1 MLNMNL
7 SSAYAQ
13 LPHDISGS
21 RAKNRFRAELNWG
34 ISKMLDIM
42 ETSNK
47 NFSIVFDYVC
57 DIEIHFDDTLE
68 FYQIKTKKGDSYNVG
83 QLTKVEK
90 GTEGS
95 ILGKIYVVKS
105 KASDLVSKVAVVS
118 NVPLRTTVSYD
129 DPSEISL
136 SVLDEKSRTKIV
148 DSLKNELKIEAVDLN
163 AVYYIFTRMDL
174 QSPDDAIRGKLV
186 ACFERIMECEP
197 SNPNALFRLVK
208 DTVSDRACAEFV
220 DGDQNSVIKR
230 KGLQRQE
237 VVSMFRKHARASHDG
252 IESAKKYIDSLSN
265 VVLARKLRRCL
276 GNIIEVLDS
285 DKAISILEDKIAE
298 FLVKAE
304 DVGTI
309 ESATLI
315 LKDRFMKDL
324 TVEYGDNEKDVLAI
338 IFLMRFKEGCYDHA
352 DVVL

>member
-1 MLNMNL
+1 MDL
-7 SSAYAQ
+7 SSVYVQ

-68 FYQIKTKKGDSYNVG
+68 FYQIKTKKGVGYNVG

-90 GTEGS
+90 GAEGS

-105 KASDLVSKVAVVS
+105 KASDVVSKVAVVS

-129 DPSEISL
+129 DPGEISL
-136 SVLDEKSRTKIV
+136 SVLDEKSRNKIV
-148 DSLKNELKIEAVDLN
+148 NCLKNELKIETVDLD

-186 ACFERIMECEP
+186 SCFERIMKCEP

-208 DTVSDRACAEFV
+208 DTVSIRACAEFV
-220 DGDQNSVIKR
+220 DGEQTSVIDK
-230 KGLQRQE
+230 KGLRRREIEAMLQR
-237 VVSMFRKHARASHDG
+237 HARMSKNG
-252 IESAKKYIDSLSN
+252 IEATEKYINGLSN
-265 VVLARKLRRCL
+265 VTQARNLRRCL
-276 GNIIEVLDS
+276 CVIIGLLES
-285 DKAISILEDKIAE
+285 DDTVKKLEAKIVE
-298 FLVKAE
+298 FLKE
-304 DVGTI
+304 DNDVGTI
-309 ESATLI
+309 EEAILLI
-315 LKDRFMKDL
+315 KDRFMKDL
-324 TVEYGDNEKDVLAI
+324 PVEYGDGEKTVLAVV
-338 IFLMRFKEGCYDHA
+338 FLNRYKEGYYDHA
-352 DVVL
+352 NDIF